1 MNCMCIQT
9 ELDRLTDMIN
19 KEYSNLNIPKYTVK
33 NPYDF
38 TDKTPLKEITKPNLG
53 NNFCICKINGDDY
66 IQFTKKI
73 NDKKVSYK
81 RAIKSYDLQKEF
93 DNFIDYLNDQ
103 YKLNIEK
110 RIIEDLNDWKTTN
123 KIK

>member
-38 TDKTPLKEITKPNLG
+38 TDKT
-53 NNFCICKINGDDY
+53 IN
-66 IQFTKKI
+66 IVMI
-73 NDKKVSYK
+73 
-81 RAIKSYDLQKEF
+81 
-93 DNFIDYLNDQ
+93 
-103 YKLNIEK
+103 
-110 RIIEDLNDWKTTN
+110 TN
-123 KIK
+123 KII